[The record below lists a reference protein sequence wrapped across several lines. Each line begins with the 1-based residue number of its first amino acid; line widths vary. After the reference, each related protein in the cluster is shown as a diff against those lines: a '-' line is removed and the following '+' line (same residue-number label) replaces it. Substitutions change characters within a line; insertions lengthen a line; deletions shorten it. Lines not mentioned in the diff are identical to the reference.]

1 MSVDIA
7 TYVHDLAVAAKA
19 ASASLATASDEQRQE
34 AVRAMAAALRNGV
47 DSIVAANELDMSA
60 ARDAGTSAGLL
71 DRLLLTPERVEGM
84 AAGLEKLAELPDPVG
99 RVLDH
104 RVLASGVHLTRASVP
119 LGLVA
124 MVYEARPNVTA
135 DAAGI
140 CIRTGN
146 ACILRG
152 GSLAYHSC
160 AMIAELLA
168 DALEAKGFPREA
180 VSMIESTD
188 REATGELMKLRGVV
202 DVLIPRGGAGLIQR
216 CVRES
221 LVPVIETGTGNC
233 HIYVHESADFD
244 KALNIIVNA
253 KTQRVGVCNAAES
266 LLVDRAVADA
276 FLPAVVAVLHDHGV
290 LIHGD
295 EATCAACADA
305 GFVEGDDYVAA
316 TEEDWGREYLAL
328 EMSVKV
334 VANED
339 EAIAHINRYGTMH
352 SEAIVAEDTDA
363 CERFLDA
370 VDASAV
376 YANASTRFTDGGE
389 FGLGAEIGI
398 STQKLHAR
406 GPFAAEALTTY
417 KYKLRGTGQV
427 RPKAPAQ
434 TKTTTKVPVP
444 FVVVL
449 ELSLEG
455 VAIGSEGL
463 HGRDGAVEELGE
475 LPAEHLSALR
485 NDVARAAGGKA
496 LVLELLL
503 ERLGRKVH
511 NTLAR
516 AHDDGGSDQAGELV
530 AGEQDLLHLQLGLGQ
545 RGVEIGRVRL
555 DGANEIGRGA
565 LALEDLGRIDGV
577 VHGVIL
583 MLLPI
588 QVVQQ
593 ADDAPEL
600 LVLGVELARKVAHSA
615 LDRLAMGDVERVFVV
630 LVKQFKRA
638 VAGDS
643 GGKRLCHRRLLVLV
657 GNDKNEYY

>member
-104 RVLASGVHLTRASVP
+104 RVLASGVDLTRVSVP

-124 MVYEARPNVTA
+124 MVYEARPNVTV
-135 DAAGI
+135 DAASLAFKAGSAI
-140 CIRTGN
+140 L
-146 ACILRG
+146 LRG
-152 GSLAYHSC
+152 SGSAYESN
-160 AMIAELLA
+160 AE
-168 DALEAKGFPREA
+168 EVRVMREA
-180 VSMIESTD
+180 LAGCGITPDAVCLVEE
-188 REATGELMKLRGVV
+188 RGHGVV
-202 DVLIPRGGAGLIQR
+202 DQMLTMRGYIDLIVPRGSARLINNA
-216 CVRES
+216 VEKAT
-221 LVPVIETGTGNC
+221 VPISQTGTGNC

-334 VANED
+334 VASED

-376 YANASTRFTDGGE
+376 YSNASTRFTDGGE

-427 RPKAPAQ
+427 RP
-434 TKTTTKVPVP
+434 
-444 FVVVL
+444 
-449 ELSLEG
+449 
-455 VAIGSEGL
+455 
-463 HGRDGAVEELGE
+463 
-475 LPAEHLSALR
+475 
-485 NDVARAAGGKA
+485 
-496 LVLELLL
+496 
-503 ERLGRKVH
+503 
-511 NTLAR
+511 
-516 AHDDGGSDQAGELV
+516 
-530 AGEQDLLHLQLGLGQ
+530 
-545 RGVEIGRVRL
+545 
-555 DGANEIGRGA
+555 
-565 LALEDLGRIDGV
+565 
-577 VHGVIL
+577 
-583 MLLPI
+583 
-588 QVVQQ
+588 
-593 ADDAPEL
+593 
-600 LVLGVELARKVAHSA
+600 
-615 LDRLAMGDVERVFVV
+615 
-630 LVKQFKRA
+630 
-638 VAGDS
+638 
-643 GGKRLCHRRLLVLV
+643 
-657 GNDKNEYY
+657 